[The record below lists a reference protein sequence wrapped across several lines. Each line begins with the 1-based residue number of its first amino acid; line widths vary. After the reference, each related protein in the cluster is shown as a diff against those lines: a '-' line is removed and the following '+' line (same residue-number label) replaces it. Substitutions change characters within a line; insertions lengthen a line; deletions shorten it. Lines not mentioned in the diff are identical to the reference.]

1 MSLFGKLL
9 AILNVL
15 VAIGFVALAVMDW
28 QARHQWAHAV
38 FLHERAI
45 EGLALDNT
53 ERDPDG
59 NIIAED
65 LTDKT
70 QAAILGS
77 GAKAKTQVEEVNRV
91 KSDIQ
96 DKINNS
102 SVVVKNIDGFDLGQG
117 ALAAP
122 HQKLAYVLL
131 PLASTIQE
139 REQLRNA
146 IFNVD
151 AEGKPLGDP
160 EKAKLTETLQAKFD
174 QAINQAVQESSTAEG
189 GAAHRRNI
197 EERKQAVAHL
207 LFCLRDRFEEPP
219 AAGQPPANPWDT
231 PSFQRVKAVVG
242 LAALVHEIDN
252 QFALLQ
258 KMILDVGTAKQ
269 RDLDAF
275 VDQQRILVAQA
286 RNLADQLRYQ
296 KNQLGIQ
303 ETERDKQQRLVKA
316 RDQERQDIEK
326 ELASARDHT
335 GGQLKEQA
343 ELEDVMY
350 KALRDLRDLGRTNL
364 QLEKRIRELEDSKKR

>member
-15 VAIGFVALAVMDW
+15 GAIGFVALAVMDW
-28 QARHQWAHAV
+28 QARHQWTYAV

-45 EGLALDNT
+45 EGLPLDDT
-53 ERDPDG
+53 EIDPDG
-59 NIIAED
+59 NPIVKDISN
-65 LTDKT
+65 KT
-70 QAAILGS
+70 QTAIVGS
-77 GAKAKTQVEEVNRV
+77 STNAKTQVEEVNRV
-91 KSDIQ
+91 KSELQ
-96 DKINNS
+96 NRINDS
-102 SVVVKNIDGFDLGQG
+102 SIVVKLIDGFDLGQA

-139 REQLRNA
+139 REELRNA
-146 IFNVD
+146 LQSIN

-160 EKAKLTETLQAKFD
+160 EKSKLTETLQAKFD
-174 QAINQAVQESSTAEG
+174 QAFNQAVQESSTAEG
-189 GAAHRRNI
+189 GSAHKRNI

-219 AAGQPPANPWDT
+219 AAGQQPNSWDS

-242 LAALVHEIDN
+242 LAALIHAIDD
-252 QFALLQ
+252 QFVSLQ
-258 KMILDVGTAKQ
+258 KMILDVGVAKQ
-269 RDLDAF
+269 RDLDTF

-303 ETERDKQQRLVKA
+303 EAERDKQQRLVKT
-316 RDQERQDIEK
+316 RDQERQDVEK
-326 ELASARDHT
+326 QLASAREET
-335 GGQLKEQA
+335 NTRLKEQT

-350 KALRDLRDLGRTNL
+350 KALKDLRDLGRTNL
-364 QLEKRIRELEDSKKR
+364 QLEKRIRDLEESKKR

>member
-28 QARHQWAHAV
+28 QARHQWTHAV

-45 EGLALDNT
+45 EGLPLDST
-53 ERDPDG
+53 EVDADG
-59 NIIAED
+59 NLIVND

-70 QAAILGS
+70 QAAIVGGS
-77 GAKAKTQVEEVNRV
+77 TKAKTQVDEVNQV
-91 KSDIQ
+91 KRDIQ

-102 SVVVKNIDGFDLGQG
+102 SNVVKNIDGFDLGQA

-139 REQLRNA
+139 REQLRSA

-174 QAINQAVQESSTAEG
+174 QAINQAVQETSTAEG

-219 AAGQPPANPWDT
+219 AAGQQANPWDT

-269 RDLDAF
+269 RDLDTF

-303 ETERDKQQRLVKA
+303 EAERDKQQRLVKA

-326 ELASARDHT
+326 ELAAARDHT

-364 QLEKRIRELEDSKKR
+364 QLEKRIRELEDSKNR

>member
-28 QARHQWAHAV
+28 QARPQWTHAV

-45 EGLALDNT
+45 EGLPLDNT

-59 NIIAED
+59 NLIAED

-70 QAAILGS
+70 QAAILGG

-96 DKINNS
+96 DKINDS
-102 SVVVKNIDGFDLGQG
+102 SKVVKNIDGFDLGQG

-174 QAINQAVQESSTAEG
+174 QALNQAVQETSTAEG

-219 AAGQPPANPWDT
+219 AAGQQANPWDT

-303 ETERDKQQRLVKA
+303 EAERDKQQRLVKA

-326 ELASARDHT
+326 GLAAARDHT
-335 GGQLKEQA
+335 GGQPKEQA
-343 ELEDVMY
+343 ELEDATY
-350 KALRDLRDLGRTNL
+350 KALTDPRRLGRTKL
-364 QLEKRIRELEDSKKR
+364 PLEENIT